1 MKEILHD
8 IWMAETQQEAH
19 KSFGQFETRYGAKY
33 LKAAKYLTKY
43 KVEILAFYDF
53 PAEHWTHIRTTNPI
67 ESMFSTVR
75 IKNEQNQELWTPK
88 NDTGNGLQ
96 TDENCCGYL
105 A

>member
-1 MKEILHD
+1 
-8 IWMAETQQEAH
+8 
-19 KSFGQFETRYGAKY
+19 
-33 LKAAKYLTKY
+33 
-43 KVEILAFYDF
+43 
-53 PAEHWTHIRTTNPI
+53 
-67 ESMFSTVR
+67 MFSTVR